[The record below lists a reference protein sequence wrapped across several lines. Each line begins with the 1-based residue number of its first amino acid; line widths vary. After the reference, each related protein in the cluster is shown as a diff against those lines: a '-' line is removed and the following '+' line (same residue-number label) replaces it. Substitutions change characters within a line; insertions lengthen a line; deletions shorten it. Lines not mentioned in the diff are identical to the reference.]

1 MEIKREKNELEFV
14 GILNESVTVEYL
26 LENFHSIS
34 ADSSVIILNFEKVKR
49 ANSCGIITLIHSI
62 EQVKLPV
69 HFSRCPVW
77 LVEQLNQIAEFF
89 TLNIKIIS
97 VFAPYIEEKT
107 EQYILKLIN
116 IDDDFIKNGTLQSLD
131 EQINDNGLKI
141 VADFDSEDF
150 FGFITRYKK

>member
-1 MEIKREKNELEFV
+1 MEIKREKNELELG
-14 GILNESVTVEYL
+14 GILNESVTIENL
-26 LENFHSIS
+26 LAYYELASK
-34 ADSSVIILNFEKVKR
+34 DSSVIILNFENVKR
-49 ANSCGIITLIHSI
+49 ANSCGIVTLIHSI
-62 EQVKLPV
+62 EQVKHPV

-107 EQYILKLIN
+107 EKYVMKLIE
-116 IDDDFIKNGTLQSLD
+116 IEDDFVKNGTIQSLH
-131 EQINDNGLKI
+131 EQTNENGLKI

-150 FGFITRYKK
+150 FGFITRHKK